1 MVVLGLSQ
9 TADNHALRAA
19 LSGAGLSLDSLTM
32 VEPDEGADT
41 LGRGADSRLITSDGG
56 TSVPGLGGSLG
67 GAVGRHESLVDR
79 LGDLGI
85 PESEL
90 DNFVE
95 AVERGKTVAAY
106 FAKPDNVDKVVA
118 AFNGAKLGNVRKF

>member
-19 LSGAGLSLDSLTM
+19 LGGAGLSLDSLTL
-32 VEPDEGADT
+32 VEPDDGADT

-56 TSVPGLGGSLG
+56 TSVPGLSGGHG
-67 GAVGRHESLVDR
+67 GGVGRHESLVDR

-95 AVERGKTVAAY
+95 ALERGKTVAAY

-118 AFNGAKLGNVRKF
+118 AFNGANLGNVRTF